1 MLMFTATPNKTDT
14 FRQALSALDTEYQA
28 AAEALC
34 RQCHCE
40 SGARFDALSYL
51 QGAMVPYIM
60 TASDDKLAGAARRW
74 AACLLILHQN
84 PLDIL
89 YHDSNVRPL
98 VHDARGD
105 HMVVETPSLTVV
117 ACYDNAGD
125 ANLLADY
132 LNHHGLWNYEVVP
145 VMTTGYRNP
154 QYRHAIAAATDEE
167 K

>member
-1 MLMFTATPNKTDT
+1 MSTPTSDKIDP
-14 FRQALSALDTEYQA
+14 FRQALSALDIQYQA
-28 AAEALC
+28 AAEALG
-34 RQCHCE
+34 RQCHRE

-60 TASDDKLAGAARRW
+60 TAAEDKLAGAARRW

-89 YHDSNVRPL
+89 YHDSSVRPL

-105 HMVVETPSLTVV
+105 HMVVDASSLTVV

-125 ANLLADY
+125 ANLLVDH
-132 LNHHGLWNYEVVP
+132 LNQCGLWNYQVVP
-145 VMTTGYRNP
+145 VMIAGYCNP
-154 QYRHAIAAATDEE
+154 QYRKAIAAATGEE
-167 K
+167 E